1 MEKLE
6 EKQRHPAPA
15 TRIQPLAFFGDTLWA
30 GSWDTSHLYAID
42 PQTWKVTDQVA
53 APGIP
58 YGLARVGDVLRVVI
72 AIGDEEDRFLFR
84 FVPGKGFDADSKMA
98 CPDFTGSH
106 LASDG
111 TTLYLG
117 QMGNRRIVV
126 LNDAGEIERAIAL
139 PTRIG
144 GMGFGPA
151 GFYVIAADEEFEK
164 LELGTLDVRTGN
176 PALAPI
182 APIPWDA
189 RSLVYMGDA
198 GWTSLREAGEIVS
211 FTVG

>member
-1 MEKLE
+1 M
-6 EKQRHPAPA
+6 
-15 TRIQPLAFFGDTLWA
+15 AFFGDTLWA
-30 GSWDTSHLYAID
+30 GSWDTSQLYAID
-42 PQTWKVTDQVA
+42 PQSWKVTDQVA

-58 YGLARVGDVLRVVI
+58 YGLAKVGDVLRVVI
-72 AIGDEEDRFLFR
+72 AIGDEEDRFLYR
-84 FVPGKGFDADSKMA
+84 FVPGQGFDAASKTA

-126 LNDAGEIERAIAL
+126 LNDAGEIDRTIAL

-144 GMGFGPA
+144 GMGFGPG
-151 GFYVIAADEEFEK
+151 GFYVISADEEFEK
-164 LELGTLDVRTGN
+164 LELGTLDVGSST
-176 PALAPI
+176 PALVPV

-189 RSLVYMGDA
+189 ARSLVYKGDA
-198 GWTSLREAGEIVS
+198 WWTSLREAGEIVS